1 MNKYNYN
8 LILNKVTMSNGYL
21 ELIVGPMFSGKTTKL
36 VELYNQYKNSS
47 ESICV
52 INFEKDKRY
61 SEDKLSTH
69 DKLMIPCIFTN
80 EIKQLFDSSNL
91 LNSNIVLIN
100 EGQFFSD
107 IFESVMYLV
116 EKKNKHVY
124 VCGLD
129 GDFER
134 KKFGNILDLIPYSDS
149 IIKLKSKCNNC
160 NEPAIFSHRLTDEN
174 EQVVIG
180 SNNYVPLCR
189 KCYTFCKNL

>member
-1 MNKYNYN
+1 MNKYNTIF
-8 LILNKVTMSNGYL
+8 LSKTNKMSSGYL
-21 ELIVGPMFSGKTTKL
+21 ELIVGPMFSGKTTRL
-36 VELYNQYKNSS
+36 VELYNEYKNTLSF
-47 ESICV
+47 CV

-69 DKLMIPCIFTN
+69 DKLMIPCIFTS
-80 EIKQLFDSSNL
+80 EIKSLYENENL
-91 LNSNIVLIN
+91 LKADVILIN
-100 EGQFFSD
+100 EGQFFCD

-116 EKKNKHVY
+116 ETKNKRVY

-149 IIKLKSKCNNC
+149 VIKLKSNCNNC

-189 KCYTFCKNL
+189 KCYTFYKNL

>member
-1 MNKYNYN
+1 
-8 LILNKVTMSNGYL
+8 MSSGYL
-21 ELIVGPMFSGKTTKL
+21 ELIVGPMFSGKTTRL
-36 VELYNQYKNSS
+36 VELYNQYKKTS

-61 SEDKLSTH
+61 SEEKLSTH
-69 DKLMIPCIFTN
+69 DKLMVPCIFTS
-80 EIKQLFDSSNL
+80 EIKSLYENENL
-91 LNSNIVLIN
+91 LKADIVLIN
-100 EGQFFSD
+100 EGQFFGD

-116 EKKNKHVY
+116 ETKNKCVY

-134 KKFGNILDLIPYSDS
+134 KKFGNMLDLLPYSDN
-149 IIKLKSKCNNC
+149 IIKLKAKCNKC
-160 NEPAIFSHRLTDEN
+160 NEPAIFSHRLTGEN

-189 KCYTFCKNL
+189 TCYRLYKNA

>member
-1 MNKYNYN
+1 M
-8 LILNKVTMSNGYL
+8 TTGYL
-21 ELIVGPMFSGKTTKL
+21 ELIVGPMFSGKTTRL
-36 VELYNQYKNSS
+36 VELYNEYKNTLRF
-47 ESICV
+47 CV

-69 DKLMIPCIFTN
+69 DKLMIPCIFTS
-80 EIKQLFDSSNL
+80 EIKSLYENENL
-91 LNSNIVLIN
+91 LKADIVLIN

-116 EKKNKHVY
+116 ETKNKRVY

-134 KKFGNILDLIPYSDS
+134 KKFGNMLDLLPYSDTVT
-149 IIKLKSKCNNC
+149 KLKSKCNTC
-160 NEPAIFSHRLTDEN
+160 NEPAIFSHRLTQEN

-189 KCYTFCKNL
+189 RCYIKCKNA